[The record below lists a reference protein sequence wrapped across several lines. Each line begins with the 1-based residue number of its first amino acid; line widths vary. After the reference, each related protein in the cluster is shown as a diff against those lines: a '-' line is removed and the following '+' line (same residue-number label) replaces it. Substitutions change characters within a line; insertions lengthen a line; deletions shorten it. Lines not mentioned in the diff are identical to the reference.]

1 MPPPAPL
8 NVIALMTALTF
19 PFDPQQLPRAGHR
32 DWADTGLERLC
43 EVTAS
48 APDEAAFVTALADS
62 ADGRRLLDA
71 VFGNSPFLGHAFE
84 KETSF
89 IRDFLAHGP
98 DAVFAELIARLEAE
112 VSGDTGE
119 DHVMKVLRQIRQR
132 VALLSGIADMSGI
145 WPVTRVTQAL
155 SEFADSAIRLA
166 VAHALRVAAARGG
179 IALADDADPNRHS
192 GFVIL
197 GMGKL
202 GARELNY
209 SSDIDLIVLF
219 DPERIS
225 APDKTA
231 LTQIFVRVTRSLVK
245 LLSERTADG
254 YVFRTD
260 LRLRPDPSATPLAVS
275 MDAALDYYES
285 MGQNWERAAMI
296 KARPVAGDIDAG
308 YEFLDRLRPYIW
320 RKHLDFAAIQDIHSI
335 KRQITAQRGGGEIAV
350 NGHNIKLGRGGIREI
365 EFFTQTQQLIWGGR
379 EPELRTSETCRT
391 LQGLVMIGQVTQD
404 AADGMIRAYEYLR
417 RVEHRLQMIN
427 DEQTQTLPKPDEDIE
442 ALAVFLGHRD
452 GTDFRETL
460 VGHLRFVESNYAALF
475 EDSPDLGAGG
485 ALVFTGGEDHPE
497 TVETLEKMG
506 FTDGSRVSAIIRG
519 WHRGRY
525 RATRAERSRQLLTEL
540 APMLLQALAR
550 TSEPDT
556 AMIRFDA
563 YLAAQPAGVQLFSL
577 FTANPRLLDLVA
589 EILGNAPQLS
599 DWLVRNP
606 SCLDAVLSADFVD
619 EIPTP
624 EFLRADLERA
634 LAQANDI
641 EDVLELTRRWA
652 YEHKFQTGVQ
662 ILRGVTDG
670 RRAGPTLTA
679 IADTSVTLLWDAIE
693 AEFIRL
699 HGRVA
704 GGGTALIAMGKFG
717 GGELAHRS
725 DMDLV
730 MVYDHDADAT
740 GSDGPK
746 PLVPGLYFTRLAQ
759 RLIAGITARTGE
771 GRLYELDMRLR
782 PSGSKGPIASRFDGF
797 EKYQREDAWTWEQMA
812 LTRARVVTAPAPLRQ
827 AIEAVIRE
835 SLTRRR
841 DPVALA
847 GEVAS
852 MRIRMAQEHK
862 GQSIWDIKHRRGGLV
877 DIEFTV
883 QYLML
888 RHAADHPDILSP
900 NTADALSRLVA
911 AGLLDAATGAD
922 LQDTL
927 ALWQRLQG
935 VLRLSAEG
943 AFDGDNV
950 TEGQRAL
957 LLEAGNAA
965 SFDALVEAME
975 SAAATA
981 KNHFERLVGGAR

>member
-1 MPPPAPL
+1 MSDL
-8 NVIALMTALTF
+8 VF
-19 PFDPQQLPRAGHR
+19 PFNPQQLPRAGHP
-32 DWADTGLERLC
+32 DWTETGIERLH
-43 EVTAS
+43 EIAAGAPEEADFVATLSAS
-48 APDEAAFVTALADS
+48 P
-62 ADGRRLLDA
+62 DGRRLLHA

-84 KETSF
+84 RETPF
-89 IRDFLAHGP
+89 IRDLLCRGP
-98 DAVFAELIARLEAE
+98 DAVLAALIGRLEAE
-112 VSGDTGE
+112 IGEDTGE
-119 DHVMKVLRQIRQR
+119 SHVMSVLRKIRQR
-132 VALLSGIADMSGI
+132 VALLVGIADMAGMWS
-145 WPVTRVTQAL
+145 VTRVTQAL

-166 VAHALRVAAARGG
+166 VGHALRVAAARGG
-179 IALADDADPNRHS
+179 IVLADSTDPNRHS
-192 GFVIL
+192 GFVVL

-219 DPERIS
+219 DPEKVS
-225 APDKTA
+225 APDKAA
-231 LTQIFVRVTRSLVK
+231 LTQIFVRVTRSIVK

-260 LRLRPDPSATPLAVS
+260 LRLRPDPSSTPLAVS

-296 KARPVAGDIDAG
+296 KARPVAGDVDTG
-308 YEFLDRLRPYIW
+308 HEFLDRLRPYIW

-379 EPELRTSETCRT
+379 EPELRTPETCRT
-391 LQGLVMIGQVTQD
+391 LQGLVTIGQVTQD
-404 AADGMIRAYEYLR
+404 TADGMVRAYEYLR

-442 ALAVFLGHRD
+442 ALAIFLGHRD
-452 GTDFRETL
+452 GADFRETL
-460 VGHLRFVESNYAALF
+460 VEHLRFVESNYAALF

-506 FTDGSRVSAIIRG
+506 FNDGSRVSAIIRG

-540 APMLLQALAR
+540 VPMLLQALAR

-556 AMIRFDA
+556 ALIRFDA
-563 YLAAQPAGVQLFSL
+563 YLRAQPAGVQLFSL
-577 FTANPRLLDLVA
+577 FTANPPLLDLVA

-599 DWLVRNP
+599 DWLVRSP
-606 SCLDAVLSADFVD
+606 SCLDAVLGTDFVD
-619 EIPTP
+619 EIPTTAL
-624 EFLRADLERA
+624 LRADLERA
-634 LAQANDI
+634 LEQANDI

-652 YEHKFQTGVQ
+652 YEHKFQAGVQ

-679 IADTSVTLLWDAIE
+679 IADVSITLLWDAIE

-725 DMDLV
+725 DIDMV
-730 MVYDHDADAT
+730 MVYDHEPDAG

-759 RLIAGITARTGE
+759 RLIAGITARTSE

-782 PSGSKGPIASRFDGF
+782 PSGNKGPIASRLDGF
-797 EKYQREDAWTWEQMA
+797 AQYQRADAWTWEQMA
-812 LTRARVVTAPAPLRQ
+812 LTRARVVTAPEQLRQ
-827 AIEAVIRE
+827 SVEGIIRE
-835 SLTRRR
+835 SLTRER
-841 DPVALA
+841 DPEALA
-847 GEVAS
+847 NEVAS
-852 MRIRMAQEHK
+852 MRTRMAQEHK

-877 DIEFTV
+877 DIEFIA

-888 RHAADHPDILSP
+888 RHASEYPDTLSP
-900 NTADALSRLVA
+900 NTADALTRLVS
-911 AGLLDAATGAD
+911 AGLLDPATGAD

-935 VLRLSAEG
+935 VLRLSVEG
-943 AFDGDNV
+943 AFDGENV
-950 TEGQRAL
+950 TEGQRSL
-957 LLEAGNAA
+957 LVTAGGATD
-965 SFDALVEAME
+965 FDLLIKNME
-975 SAAATA
+975 LAATTVRG
-981 KNHFERLVGGAR
+981 HFERLVGHAS